1 MKISFIV
8 CCYNSEKRISKTLNA
23 IFKAASQS
31 EVNCELIVV
40 NNCST
45 DNTHEIVESI
55 INKAIEIDAKLVN
68 EVNPGLMSARLRG
81 AEEASGDYLAFIDDD
96 NSIADNWLLEA
107 KNAIKKYPSAGII
120 GGLALCGYMDLP
132 IWFED
137 NQQSYA
143 CGPMGREEGI
153 INGHLNYGAGMIV
166 VSKAW
171 AQVSRKLDKA
181 REFGRKSGDFG
192 SNDDALI
199 HILIRNKNY
208 DIAYHPKL
216 RLKHNIDASRLNW
229 EHLKKIKMGFG
240 IGFMRMNKYLV
251 FHSGW
256 KFWIYSLKIVRIIL
270 TSFKGVI
277 LFLPDYFSKKDRSF
291 VGNAKYLECIKSL
304 GRLKGLF

>member
-81 AEEASGDYLAFIDDD
+81 AEELQDYLAFIDDD

-107 KNAIKKYPSAGII
+107 KMQLKHLSAGII

-137 NQQSYA
+137 SN
-143 CGPMGREEGI
+143 PMRVALWVEKKVLLWPFELRSRNDCCIKSLGS
-153 INGHLNYGAGMIV
+153 
-166 VSKAW
+166 SK
-171 AQVSRKLDKA
+171 QKNHKA
-181 REFGRKSGDFG
+181 REFGR
-192 SNDDALI
+192 
-199 HILIRNKNY
+199 
-208 DIAYHPKL
+208 
-216 RLKHNIDASRLNW
+216 NW
-229 EHLKKIKMGFG
+229 
-240 IGFMRMNKYLV
+240 
-251 FHSGW
+251 
-256 KFWIYSLKIVRIIL
+256 
-270 TSFKGVI
+270 
-277 LFLPDYFSKKDRSF
+277 
-291 VGNAKYLECIKSL
+291 
-304 GRLKGLF
+304 